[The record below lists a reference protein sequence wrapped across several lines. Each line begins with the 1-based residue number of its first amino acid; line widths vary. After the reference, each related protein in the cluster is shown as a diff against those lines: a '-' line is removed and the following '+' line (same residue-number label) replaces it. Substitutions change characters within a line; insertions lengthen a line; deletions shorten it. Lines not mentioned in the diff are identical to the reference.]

1 MEWIAALS
9 DCTEKYARALNACMS
24 AYVGKA
30 KPLVAP
36 QQTHSTPEY
45 HLCFPAHWDAL
56 SVFTTELLSR
66 CWDTS
71 QALCAKY
78 RKTHAQEKV
87 AQDRTLGDANFT
99 QTQIKP
105 AG

>member
-1 MEWIAALS
+1 MEWIAAHS
-9 DCTEKYARALNACMS
+9 DCTEKYARALNVCMS

-30 KPLVAP
+30 KLLVAP

-56 SVFTTELLSR
+56 SVFTTEPLSR

-78 RKTHAQEKV
+78 
-87 AQDRTLGDANFT
+87 
-99 QTQIKP
+99 
-105 AG
+105 